1 MVRIL
6 HAADFHLDSAFTG
19 LNEQQARQR
28 RQESR
33 DLTRRMVEYANDH
46 GVQLMLLAG
55 DLFDSDSIYG
65 QTAEELAA
73 ALAEFRGHVVI
84 APGNHDCYTAASPYA
99 RTLWPDNVLIFTAPE
114 MLSMGLSFPQYGCT
128 VYGAAFT
135 APEMPESAEL
145 AGIAEQ
151 DGNVAIGILHGE
163 AGVKDSRYRP
173 IPLQQIAQSGLDYLA
188 LGHIHAASG
197 LLTEGRTAY
206 AWPGCAMGRG
216 FDELGEKGV
225 YLGTLDASGCNW
237 ISGDVPGAPLRVT
250 ARIRYRQP
258 EQPCT
263 VTATGPDTVHVSF
276 ETPQRAITRGQA
288 VVFYD
293 GDTVLGGGT
302 ID

>member
-1 MVRIL
+1 MLRFI

-114 MLSMGLSFPQYGCT
+114 MLSMRLSFPQYGCT

-163 AGVKDSRYRP
+163 AGVKDLSGPVGIVSTMTQVGEQAATTRAAVEN
-173 IPLQQIAQSGLDYLA
+173 IAYLA
-188 LGHIHAASG
+188 ALIAVNLAVMNLLPLPALDGGKIFFLVINAVSMQLFKKQIPAKYENYIHFAG
-197 LLTEGRTAY
+197 LILLLALMAVIT
-206 AWPGCAMGRG
+206 
-216 FDELGEKGV
+216 F
-225 YLGTLDASGCNW
+225 S
-237 ISGDVPGAPLRVT
+237 DVWKL
-250 ARIRYRQP
+250 I
-258 EQPCT
+258 
-263 VTATGPDTVHVSF
+263 H
-276 ETPQRAITRGQA
+276 
-288 VVFYD
+288 
-293 GDTVLGGGT
+293 
-302 ID
+302 